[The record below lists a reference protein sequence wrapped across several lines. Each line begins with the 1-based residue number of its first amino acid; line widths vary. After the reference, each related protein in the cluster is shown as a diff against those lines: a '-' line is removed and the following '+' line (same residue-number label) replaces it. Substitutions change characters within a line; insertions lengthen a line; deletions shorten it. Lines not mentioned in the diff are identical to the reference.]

1 MRPLAL
7 FDPSLETRNVLA
19 LSAASVTDVDRGED
33 PTPRISLFVGLR
45 QKAPHARIINIYL
58 NLTG

>member
-1 MRPLAL
+1 MRPLTL

-19 LSAASVTDVDRGED
+19 LSAASVTDVDCGED

-45 QKAPHARIINIYL
+45 QKALHARMINIYVDH
-58 NLTG
+58 TG